1 MGCVWGRHMG
11 REILMKGH
19 SILIVED
26 DPLIRLELTNLFE
39 SVGAQVI
46 GARTGEEALKAIGE
60 FRICAALLDYGLQE
74 DNAAQLCRHLSE
86 CQIPYMFYT
95 GYPDLQQIYPRAVI
109 VEKPASGEVLLGAM
123 ADLIISNPANGVDCV
138 AKGRRLRAIVK
149 PPSQHNVVR

>member
-1 MGCVWGRHMG
+1 MGS
-11 REILMKGH
+11 EILMKGH
-19 SILIVED
+19 TILIVED

-74 DNAAQLCRHLSE
+74 DNAAQLCRRLLE

-95 GYPDLQQIYPRAVI
+95 GYPDLEQIYPHAVI
-109 VEKPASGEVLLGAM
+109 VEKPASGAVLLGAM
-123 ADLIISNPANGVDCV
+123 ADLIVSDPPNAVDCV
-138 AKGRRLRAIVK
+138 AKGCRPPANVK
-149 PPSQHNVVR
+149 PPNQHNAVRSQR